1 MCAIFTRAGMK
12 GGSITKILI
21 ESIACVAAGL
31 AFGAGGAAAHT
42 AVAADPSLLHP
53 VVRDLFLQYEV
64 AVRHAYAQAE
74 GMEALID
81 SAGASITTPVPT
93 EAALA
98 ALAGAG
104 STGSRLIVSPTGF
117 GRIVYLG
124 VGTAGL
130 LGLIDASE
138 CNPTYGSLFNSVRGF
153 LAGAWATVANKQGPQ
168 SLPVPPHMR
177 CDAHLPTGPL
187 PEFIGLGLEAFTAD
201 FLPTVNAAD
210 TVVLTYLEE
219 AAEDAGPA
227 HLAEALAALDLAK
240 AAGARVL
247 HAVVV
252 TAPPAGCATSG
263 SADVTAAIRR
273 IAPQGVVI
281 SLPAVRLRLNLPFSA
296 APATPSACDAAS
308 PVADGAAA
316 ADGVGA
322 ACGAPK
328 PQVVPFD
335 ALGAETA
342 AAPSCLAEL
351 CLKLVLNA
359 TTVGAHVRKGMIYHN
374 RMINLMLTN
383 AKLFHRAVGIVADT
397 SGAPVE
403 VATRSVLRA
412 IYHSDDVFAPEG
424 GYVSVAHLQL
434 GAPAPTATARDRAFV
449 TRRDLEGRPFA
460 DAVALPV
467 SNHVHNASSQ
477 RNIVPTAIVLAVD
490 ELARQKAGM
499 VRPLMAE
506 AAAVAML
513 EKQPVVRLALLEV
526 LKGSA

>member
-1 MCAIFTRAGMK
+1 MK

-21 ESIACVAAGL
+21 ESIACAAAGL
-31 AFGAGGAAAHT
+31 AFGAGGAAART

-104 STGSRLIVSPTGF
+104 SAGSRLIVSPTGF

-168 SLPVPPHMR
+168 SLPVPAHMR

-210 TVVLTYLEE
+210 TIVLTYLEE
-219 AAEDAGPA
+219 VAEDAGPG

-247 HAVVV
+247 HAAVV
-252 TAPPAGCATSG
+252 TAPPAGCTTCG
-263 SADVTAAIRR
+263 SADVTTAIRR

-281 SLPAVRLRLNLPFSA
+281 SLPAVRLRLSLPLSA
-296 APATPSACDAAS
+296 APSACGSTAAA
-308 PVADGAAA
+308 ADGAAA
-316 ADGVGA
+316 SESVAA
-322 ACGAPK
+322 ACGAAK
-328 PQVVPFD
+328 HQVVAFD

-359 TTVGAHVRKGMIYHN
+359 TTMGAHVRKGMIYRN

-397 SGAPVE
+397 CGAPAE

-412 IYHSDDVFAPEG
+412 IYHSDDVFAPGG

-434 GAPAPTATARDRAFV
+434 GALAPTATARDRPFV
-449 TRRDLEGRPFA
+449 TRRELEGRPFA
-460 DAVALPV
+460 EAVALPV

-499 VRPLMAE
+499 ARPLMAE

-526 LKGSA
+526 LKGST

>member
-1 MCAIFTRAGMK
+1 MK
-12 GGSITKILI
+12 GGSITKILV
-21 ESIACVAAGL
+21 ESIACTAAGL
-31 AFGAGGAAAHT
+31 AFGPSGVAART
-42 AVAADPSLLHP
+42 AVAADASLLHP
-53 VVRDLFLQYEV
+53 VVQDLFLQYEV

-104 STGSRLIVSPTGF
+104 SAGSRLIVSPTGF

-252 TAPPAGCATSG
+252 TAPPAGCAAGG
-263 SADVTAAIRR
+263 SADVVTAIRR
-273 IAPQGVVI
+273 IAPQGVVV
-281 SLPAVRLRLNLPFSA
+281 SLPAVRLRLSLPFSA
-296 APATPSACDAAS
+296 APSVCDAEA
-308 PVADGAAA
+308 PVAGDVPASESI
-316 ADGVGA
+316 VA
-322 ACGAPK
+322 ACGASK
-328 PQVVPFD
+328 HQVVAFD
-335 ALGAETA
+335 AHGADTA

-403 VATRSVLRA
+403 IATRSVLRA
-412 IYHSDDVFAPEG
+412 VYHSDDVFAPGG
-424 GYVSVAHLQL
+424 GYISVAHLQL
-434 GAPAPTATARDRAFV
+434 GAPAPTATAARDRAFV
-449 TRRDLEGRPFA
+449 TRRELEGRPFA
-460 DAVALPV
+460 EAAALPV

-513 EKQPVVRLALLEV
+513 EKQPVVRLALLDV